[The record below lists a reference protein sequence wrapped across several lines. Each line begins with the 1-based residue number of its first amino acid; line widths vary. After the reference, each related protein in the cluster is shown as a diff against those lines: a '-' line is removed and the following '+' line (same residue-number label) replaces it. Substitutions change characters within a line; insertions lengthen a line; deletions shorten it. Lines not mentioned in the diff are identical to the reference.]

1 MKRLITLATAAVLS
15 CTMWAQGN
23 IDDILRRLDD
33 FRIKAEFSCS
43 VNTDDIRM
51 DCKGTA
57 LAQGKCFVVKA
68 NGMELYCDGSSLT
81 IVDPVEKEAY
91 IQDATGLDEYL
102 EENKSAVSGL
112 KFQELRYLDKSSDMS
127 PFRFDT
133 GKLSSDW
140 TVTDLR

>member
-1 MKRLITLATAAVLS
+1 MKRFITLAAAIVLS
-15 CTMWAQGN
+15 LPIWAQNN
-23 IDDILRRLDD
+23 IDDILHRLDD

-43 VNTDDIRM
+43 IDNSDMRM
-51 DCKGTA
+51 DCKGSA

-68 NGMELYCDGSSLT
+68 NGTEIYCDGTSLV
-81 IVDPVEKEAY
+81 IVDPAGKEVY
-91 IQDATGLDEYL
+91 IQDATGLESYL
-102 EENKSAVSGL
+102 KENMGAVSGL
-112 KFQELRYLDKSSDMS
+112 KFQELRYLDKTGDMS